1 MNIVL
6 DTNCLLMSLSR
17 RSRYYSGWR
26 NFVDGNYTLC
36 ITNEI
41 LSEYEE
47 ILTQKVGAEIASNVI
62 KALLDLP
69 NTKMVQIYYHL
80 RLITSDPDD
89 DKFVDCAFK
98 LTLNTLSPKIITTMC
113 SSRPHS
119 LVVRLWI
126 LTNSLAFCIK
136 FIDQII
142 GSGFSACQYWCC
154 MIWSISSPYLF
165 PTNGDKPSATTTG

>member
-17 RSRYYSGWR
+17 RSRYYPVWR
-26 NFVDGNYTLC
+26 HFVDGKYTLC

-41 LSEYEE
+41 LAEYEE
-47 ILTQKVGAEIASNVI
+47 ILTQKVGSEIASNVI

-80 RLITSDPDD
+80 HLITADPDD

-98 LTLNTLSPKIITTMC
+98 ANAKYIVTQDHHYDVLKQTPFPHIEVVDIDEFLN
-113 SSRPHS
+113 
-119 LVVRLWI
+119 I
-126 LTNSLAFCIK
+126 LH
-136 FIDQII
+136 
-142 GSGFSACQYWCC
+142 
-154 MIWSISSPYLF
+154 
-165 PTNGDKPSATTTG
+165 